1 MATQS
6 CLLCV
11 CERVND
17 NTALFAVCVCER
29 VNDNTAL
36 FAVCVKVNDNT
47 ALFAV
52 CVRVKELIT
61 TQPCLYTPAPH
72 LPPPPPLPMSLC
84 PSSSGWALSRTYL
97 LTAQPFCKQTW
108 YHIFFVVCAVLKL
121 KGQVMSIMYRFRASN
136 REWVWLRT
144 SAFSFQNPYT
154 DEVEYIVCTNTSAK
168 SVFTIMLF
176 PSCFFFLPFWLFSS
190 SFFCL
195 HSFKC

>member
-1 MATQS
+1 MKELMTRQS
-6 CLLCV
+6 VCCV

-17 NTALFAVCVCER
+17 NTALFAVCER

-36 FAVCVKVNDNT
+36 FAVCVK
-47 ALFAV
+47 
-52 CVRVKELIT
+52 ELMT
-61 TQPCLYTPAPH
+61 TQPCLYIPAPPPI
-72 LPPPPPLPMSLC
+72 PPPPMSIFPLC
-84 PSSSGWALSRTYL
+84 PSSGGWALSRMYL

-108 YHIFFVVCAVLKL
+108 YHIFFIVCAVLKL

-168 SVFTIMLF
+168 SVLTIMLF
-176 PSCFFFLPFWLFSS
+176 PSCLFFL
-190 SFFCL
+190 SF
-195 HSFKC
+195 

>member
-1 MATQS
+1 MKVNDKTVLFAVCVKELMTTQP
-6 CLLCV
+6 CLLC
-11 CERVND
+11 
-17 NTALFAVCVCER
+17 VCVCER
-29 VNDNTAL
+29 VNDNPAL
-36 FAVCVKVNDNT
+36 SV
-47 ALFAV
+47 
-52 CVRVKELIT
+52 
-61 TQPCLYTPAPH
+61 YTSPPI
-72 LPPPPPLPMSLC
+72 PPPPHVHLPLC
-84 PSSSGWALSRTYL
+84 PSSGGWALSRTYL

-176 PSCFFFLPFWLFSS
+176 PSCLFLSFWLF
-190 SFFCL
+190 FFFL